1 MRYLVFLLI
10 FFFMSC
16 SASKKNLIQFHQ
28 TIKENSIIKESS
40 GYKNKESKVKGN
52 SLRYIFRNNYG
63 IGFYS
68 LKTERGQIVN
78 NLSKEI
84 YDIEEN
90 YIIDFSYTMPTD
102 ELRYFLT
109 LGYGFVFY
117 GKRTLDYGQINGLS
131 KEESDAQSVFKCF
144 PFSTRFCNTLGSVG
158 GSSQLIDLG
167 YRIGTTGIIIN
178 YSYRNQ
184 KFTYN
189 NPTGSISNNSTN
201 KGFSSQNLIGISY
214 IF

>member
-10 FFFMSC
+10 FFSMSC
-16 SASKKNLIQFHQ
+16 SASKKNVVQYHQ
-28 TIKENSIIKESS
+28 AIKENSVIKESS

-131 KEESDAQSVFKCF
+131 KEESDAQSVYKCF
-144 PFSTRFCNTLGSVG
+144 PFSSKFCYTLDSLG
-158 GSSQLIDLG
+158 GSSLLIDFGYQFGSSGIALNFG
-167 YRIGTTGIIIN
+167 YRKQNAKYDQPANSTSTSNFTTG
-178 YSYRNQ
+178 
-184 KFTYN
+184 
-189 NPTGSISNNSTN
+189 NNS
-201 KGFSSQNLIGISY
+201 QYLIGLSLIY
-214 IF
+214 